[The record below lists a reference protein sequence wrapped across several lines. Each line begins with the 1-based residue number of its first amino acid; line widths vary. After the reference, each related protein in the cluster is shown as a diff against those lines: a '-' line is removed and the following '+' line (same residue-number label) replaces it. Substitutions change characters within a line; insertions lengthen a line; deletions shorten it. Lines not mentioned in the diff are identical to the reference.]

1 MISIQCGILG
11 APLEMNVF
19 SRRIRVRISSLW
31 AAPPAR
37 IRPNIADFRVSDRVE
52 RHLLPLADGST
63 HGGGVSV
70 MQPTVKS
77 VRIAL
82 KRGSSGITRAAP
94 SAAPSRWP
102 VRLPNRVPKPFS

>member
-11 APLEMNVF
+11 APLEMNVS
-19 SRRIRVRISSLW
+19 SRRIRVRFSPIW
-31 AAPPAR
+31 AFPAR
-37 IRPNIADFRVSDRVE
+37 IRPNIADFRVSDRTE
-52 RHLLPLADGST
+52 RHLLPLADWST

-82 KRGSSGITRAAP
+82 KRGSSGITRVAP
-94 SAAPSRWP
+94 SAASSRWT
-102 VRLPNRVPKPFS
+102 VRLPNRVPKPIS